1 MASTYKEEDL
11 KQVQAA
17 AAQTAQE
24 QTQAAQQKIDT
35 NLKGLSDA
43 AKQNLSKYQ
52 AGYQQSDAVTAA
64 QNYLQGLQQ
73 NKPQD
78 YVSQYDADISAAYQQ
93 LINRQPFKYDLN
105 ADMLYQQYKDQYQTL
120 GKQAMM
126 DTMGQAAGL
135 TGGYGNSYAA
145 TVGNQAYQGYLQQ
158 MNNLIPELYD
168 RAANQYAM
176 EGDML
181 MDRYNLAKDMDAG
194 EYGKWQD
201 AYNRWF
207 NERAAAEDT
216 YNTERG
222 FDYGQYTDALSYWNN
237 LAQAE
242 SDTYWRGQNQAYNLA
257 MAMIQNGQTPNDEL
271 LYNANLTPAD
281 LAALQAMYA
290 PKKRSGGS
298 SPKQELTVAEMAE
311 VAGRLYDSGGF
322 EQFQS
327 YLQSDVTGGSRNGD
341 TLMDAVAN
349 TQRYK
354 DAVAQEAAKRQA
366 EQAQKEAARQKEIDK
381 LIADIKNKA
390 TK

>member
-43 AKQNLSKYQ
+43 TKQNLSKYQ

-194 EYGKWQD
+194 DYGKWQD

-207 NERAAAEDT
+207 NERAAAE
-216 YNTERG
+216 NTFNNERG

-257 MAMIQNGQTPNDEL
+257 MAMIQNGQTPTDEL

-290 PKKRSGGS
+290 PKKKSGS
-298 SPKQELTVAEMAE
+298 SPKKEDKHWTDEASDIAKAGNEKLSTLKQALQNFANASSASSAEKALKDIE
-311 VAGRLYDSGGF
+311 KKYIGG
-322 EQFQS
+322 
-327 YLQSDVTGGSRNGD
+327 GG
-341 TLMDAVAN
+341 
-349 TQRYK
+349 
-354 DAVAQEAAKRQA
+354 
-366 EQAQKEAARQKEIDK
+366 
-381 LIADIKNKA
+381 
-390 TK
+390 